1 MNSIMTMVTDEL
13 DETVTYE
20 LDETAPE
27 PETSVDA
34 VNSPSC
40 SPAASN
46 THYSKGI

>member
-27 PETSVDA
+27 PETSIDA
-34 VNSPSC
+34 INIP
-40 SPAASN
+40 
-46 THYSKGI
+46 